1 MQGCT
6 LKTKMNRPIIEI
18 MSIERR
24 WLIERLD
31 EALKISSIS

>member
-1 MQGCT
+1 MQGST
-6 LKTKMNRPIIEI
+6 LKTKKNRPIIEI
-18 MSIERR
+18 MSIERP